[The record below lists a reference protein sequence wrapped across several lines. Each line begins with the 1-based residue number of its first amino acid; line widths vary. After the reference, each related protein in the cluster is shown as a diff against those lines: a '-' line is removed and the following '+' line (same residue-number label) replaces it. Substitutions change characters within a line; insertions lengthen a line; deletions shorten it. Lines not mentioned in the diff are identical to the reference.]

1 MQKFFYMR
9 RSNHPGL
16 FCFILGFTDPLG
28 EDQFSGH
35 ITVSGTMIKSQIEAL
50 SKDGYIARQ

>member
-1 MQKFFYMR
+1 MQRSKNLGFF
-9 RSNHPGL
+9 S
-16 FCFILGFTDPLG
+16 FILGFTDPLG

-35 ITVSGTMIKSQIEAL
+35 ITVPGIMIKSQIEAL